1 MPAQPLE
8 VKVNIIVGAQYAYAC
23 IKRDGHSLD
32 VKLSPGKPAQASLRE
47 SAKDARQT
55 AEKLL
60 RQAET
65 MEAAAGHIENN
76 RGE

>member
-23 IKRDGHSLD
+23 IKRDGQSLD
-32 VKLSPGKPAQASLRE
+32 VKLSPGKPAHASLRE
-47 SAKDARQT
+47 SAQDARQT
-55 AEKLL
+55 AERLI

-65 MEAAAGHIENN
+65 MEAAAARIENN
-76 RGE
+76 HKG

>member
-8 VKVNIIVGAQYAYAC
+8 LKVNIIVGAQYAYAC
-23 IKRDGHSLD
+23 IKRGGQSLD
-32 VKLSPGKPAQASLRE
+32 VKLSPGKSAQASLRE

-55 AEKLL
+55 AERLI

-65 MEAAAGHIENN
+65 MEAAAAHIETNHE
-76 RGE
+76 G